1 MKLFVCFDSLP
12 YFPDNNFSIMSGG
25 AFLGLTSYKQQVKCL
40 AQGDN
45 TATSPAV
52 RFKLQVATIQAPV
65 IYRYFLFTALA
76 SICLAERDRL
86 FNFGRGH
93 YEDKEA

>member
-12 YFPDNNFSIMSGG
+12 YFPGNNFSIMSGG
-25 AFLGLTSYKQQVKCL
+25 AFLGLTSNKQQVKCL

-65 IYRYFLFTALA
+65 IYRYFLLTDLGANFFGG
-76 SICLAERDRL
+76 RDRL
-86 FNFGRGH
+86 LNFVREH